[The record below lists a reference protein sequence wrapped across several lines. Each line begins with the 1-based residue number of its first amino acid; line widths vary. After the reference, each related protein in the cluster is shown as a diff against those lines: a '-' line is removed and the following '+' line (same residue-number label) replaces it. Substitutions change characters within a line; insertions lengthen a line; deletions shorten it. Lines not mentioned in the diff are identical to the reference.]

1 MKEGIIILHMCAK
14 FHVQRNSESRDIG
27 SNGGQKGS
35 KWVKMGFFGILRKT
49 SWTIWFLLL
58 VKEDIIILHRCA
70 KFQVQVNFGSRD
82 IGVKKVKNKGLPY
95 LTKVV
100 INP

>member
-1 MKEGIIILHMCAK
+1 MKKIPGVEILGK
-14 FHVQRNSESRDIG
+14 R
-27 SNGGQKGS
+27 GS
-35 KWVKMGFFGILRKT
+35 KMGVFGIFSQTAL
-49 SWTIWFLLL
+49 TIWSLLL
-58 VKEDIIILHRCA
+58 VKEDIIILHMCA
-70 KFQVQVNFGSRD
+70 KFQVHVNSGSRD